1 MGLRMFKENKWLRTD
16 QFVSSELSVF
26 EVGYEDVHPRAPY
39 QYEQLDY
46 YLLHFIVQGEGLF
59 FINNEIHQLSRGQG
73 FLIPPYTDNNYYPLV
88 GNPWSYRWIGVR
100 GSGAK
105 AIFEKAGLGKT
116 NFIYQHE
123 DIRQM
128 DQLFAAAYDYFSRDH
143 LYGALGKFYEIVSA
157 LIDDY
162 QQETR
167 LGLSPNQQYVIDAVE
182 ILKSEYTDSTL
193 RIDTVAER
201 VKVERTYLYR
211 IFMRY
216 LGVSPKSYLIQ
227 LRINQAIELLRNTND
242 AIGDIA
248 IKVGFSSY
256 VQFAKAFQKARQM
269 SPSVFR
275 KAISNGDLS
284 PRKID

>member
-1 MGLRMFKENKWLRTD
+1 MFKENKWLRTD
-16 QFVSSELSVF
+16 RIVCPELSVF

-46 YLLHFIVQGEGLF
+46 YLLHFVLQGEGLF

-73 FLIPPYTDNNYYPLV
+73 FLIPPHTDNNYYPLV

-100 GSGAK
+100 GPGA
-105 AIFEKAGLGKT
+105 AAVFNDAGLGKT
-116 NFIYQHE
+116 NFIYQHQ
-123 DIRQM
+123 DIHQM
-128 DQLFAAAYDYFSRDH
+128 DDVFAEAYDYFSRDH

-157 LIDDY
+157 LVDDY

-167 LGLSPNQQYVIDAVE
+167 LGVLPNQQYALEAVE
-182 ILKSEYTDSTL
+182 ILKREYADSTL
-193 RIDTVAER
+193 RIDDVAER

-211 IFMRY
+211 IFMRN
-216 LGVSPKSYLIQ
+216 LGVSPKSYLMQ

-248 IKVGFSSY
+248 IKVGFTSY
-256 VQFAKAFQKARQM
+256 SQFSKAFVKARRM
-269 SPSVFR
+269 TPSAFR
-275 KAISNGDLS
+275 KAISSGKLN

>member
-1 MGLRMFKENKWLRTD
+1 MFKENKWLRTD
-16 QFVSSELSVF
+16 QFVCPELSVF

-46 YLLHFIVQGEGLF
+46 YLLHFILQGEGLF

-73 FLIPPYTDNNYYPLV
+73 FLIPPFTDNNYYPLI

-100 GSGAK
+100 GSGAEAVFK
-105 AIFEKAGLGKT
+105 AAGLGKT
-116 NFIYQHE
+116 NFVYRHQDVH
-123 DIRQM
+123 QM
-128 DQLFAAAYDYFSRDH
+128 DRLFGEVYDYFSGDH

-157 LIDDY
+157 LVEDY

-167 LGLSPNQQYVIDAVE
+167 LGVLPSQQYVLQAVE
-182 ILKSEYTDSTL
+182 ILKNEYADNTL
-193 RIDTVAER
+193 RIDDVAAR

-211 IFMRY
+211 IFMSN
-216 LGVSPKSYLIQ
+216 LGVSPKSYLMQ

-248 IKVGFSSY
+248 IKVGFTSY
-256 VQFAKAFQKARQM
+256 PQFAKAFMKARSM
-269 SPSVFR
+269 SPSAFR
-275 KAISNGDLS
+275 KAISSGELS

>member
-100 GSGAK
+100 GSGTK
-105 AIFEKAGLGKT
+105 DIFEKAGLGKT

-182 ILKSEYTDSTL
+182 ILKTEYTDSTL

-269 SPSVFR
+269 TPSAFR
-275 KAISNGDLS
+275 KAISNGELS

>member
-100 GSGAK
+100 GSGSK

-143 LYGALGKFYEIVSA
+143 LYGALGKFYEVVSA
-157 LIDDY
+157 LVDDY

-182 ILKSEYTDSTL
+182 ILKTEYTDSTL

-269 SPSVFR
+269 SPSTFR
-275 KAISNGDLS
+275 KAISNGELS

>member
-100 GSGAK
+100 GSGSK

-182 ILKSEYTDSTL
+182 ILKTEYTDSTL

-269 SPSVFR
+269 SPSAFR
-275 KAISNGDLS
+275 KAISNGELS

>member
-1 MGLRMFKENKWLRTD
+1 MASTD

-100 GSGAK
+100 GSGSK

-182 ILKSEYTDSTL
+182 ILKSEYTNSTL

-269 SPSVFR
+269 SPSAFR
-275 KAISNGDLS
+275 KAISNGELS

>member
-1 MGLRMFKENKWLRTD
+1 MFKENKWLRTD

-100 GSGAK
+100 GSGSK

-182 ILKSEYTDSTL
+182 ILKSEYTNSTL

-269 SPSVFR
+269 SPSAFR
-275 KAISNGDLS
+275 KAISNGELS